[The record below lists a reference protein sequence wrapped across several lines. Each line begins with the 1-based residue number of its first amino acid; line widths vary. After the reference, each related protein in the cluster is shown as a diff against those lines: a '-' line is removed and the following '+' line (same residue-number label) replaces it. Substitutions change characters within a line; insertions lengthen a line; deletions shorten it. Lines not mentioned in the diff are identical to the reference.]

1 MQPEASADGFT
12 VRSPSFRFDIEIEA
26 DLIEEIA
33 RVHGYENIP
42 DDRTSGK
49 LAMLTLPE
57 TRRSRAAIYRKM
69 AERGFQEVV
78 SYAFVNED
86 WERDFAANPSPVRL
100 QNPLAAQYSV
110 MRSTLIG
117 GLIEILQN
125 NLNRKQSR
133 VRVFE
138 IARIFRD
145 ETAHGQPE
153 RIGALVYGSALPEQW
168 GAAARA
174 ADFYDVKADV
184 ESLLAGKTAEFVRTE
199 HPALHPGRS
208 AEIRVDGAAVGFIGE
223 LHPKWLQK
231 YDLPQAAL
239 VFELD
244 MAAVLA
250 CEKVRYQAVSKFQ
263 PARRDLAFV
272 LPEGVSYA
280 ELEGSLKT
288 VRSPLI
294 REIALFDVYRG
305 KGLPENAKSMA
316 VKIILQSDSE
326 TLTDEAVEPIVAKLI
341 AAAEGVGAKLR

>member
-1 MQPEASADGFT
+1 M
-12 VRSPSFRFDIEIEA
+12 
-26 DLIEEIA
+26 
-33 RVHGYENIP
+33 
-42 DDRTSGK
+42 
-49 LAMLTLPE
+49 
-57 TRRSRAAIYRKM
+57 
-69 AERGFQEVV
+69 
-78 SYAFVNED
+78 
-86 WERDFAANPSPVRL
+86 
-100 QNPLAAQYSV
+100 
-110 MRSTLIG
+110 
-117 GLIEILQN
+117 
-125 NLNRKQSR
+125 
-133 VRVFE
+133 
-138 IARIFRD
+138 
-145 ETAHGQPE
+145 
-153 RIGALVYGSALPEQW
+153 
-168 GAAARA
+168 
-174 ADFYDVKADV
+174 KADV
-184 ESLLAGKTAEFVRTE
+184 ESLLAGKTAEFVRAE

-223 LHPKWLQK
+223 LHPQWLQK

-244 MAAVLA
+244 MTAVLA
-250 CEKVRYQAVSKFQ
+250 CEKVRYQSVSKFQ

-272 LPEGVSYA
+272 LPEAVSYA

>member
-1 MQPEASADGFT
+1 M
-12 VRSPSFRFDIEIEA
+12 
-26 DLIEEIA
+26 
-33 RVHGYENIP
+33 
-42 DDRTSGK
+42 
-49 LAMLTLPE
+49 
-57 TRRSRAAIYRKM
+57 
-69 AERGFQEVV
+69 
-78 SYAFVNED
+78 
-86 WERDFAANPSPVRL
+86 RL

-145 ETAHGQPE
+145 ETPNGQPE
-153 RIGALVYGSALPEQW
+153 RLGALVYGSALPEQW

-184 ESLLAGKTAEFVRTE
+184 ESLLAGKTTEFVRAE

-223 LHPKWLQK
+223 LHPQWLQK

-272 LPEGVSYA
+272 LPESVSYA

-288 VRSPLI
+288 VHSPLI

-305 KGLPENAKSMA
+305 AGLPENAKSMA